1 MYEIQDSWKALADP
15 NRRAILELLFAEAL
29 TATEISEKLK
39 LTAGNVSQHLN
50 ALKKGEIVEV
60 KIQGHY
66 RVYSIKSNTLENL
79 LEWLANITPSK
90 SQTFLQVRKKTTSL
104 NDKPKEPQ

>member
-1 MYEIQDSWKALADP
+1 MYEIQDSWKALADT
-15 NRRAILELLFAEAL
+15 NRRQILELLFAEAL

-50 ALKKGEIVEV
+50 ALKKGEMVEV
-60 KIQGHY
+60 KIQGLY
-66 RVYSIKSNTLENL
+66 RVYSIKPNTLENM

-90 SQTFLQVRKKTTSL
+90 SQTFLQVRKKTASL
-104 NDKPKEPQ
+104 KE

>member
-1 MYEIQDSWKALADP
+1 MTEIQDSWKALADP
-15 NRRAILELLFAEAL
+15 NRRQILELLFSEAL

-50 ALKKGEIVEV
+50 ALKKGGLVEV
-60 KIQGHY
+60 KIQGLY
-66 RVYSIKSNTLENL
+66 RVYSIQSNTLENL

-90 SQTFLQVRKKTTSL
+90 SQTFLQVRKKTASL
-104 NDKPKEPQ
+104 KE